1 MNRGALL
8 SIALASLAALAQDT
22 PGAPP
27 RMGLGPL
34 PPAQEARVMV
44 LGKQLR
50 CAVCQGVSI
59 ADSPASMARAQ
70 LDKVRE
76 LVAEGKSDQ
85 EIRDYFVARYGEWA
99 LLEPTTSGLN
109 GLLWLAPVGMLV
121 LGVLLI
127 MAQVK
132 KGQAAQATPAQ
143 PAGAPG
149 APAAEDPFLAQ
160 VKKDLES

>member
-8 SIALASLAALAQDT
+8 LTALLSLSALAQESRA
-22 PGAPP
+22 APT
-27 RMGLGPL
+27 RTGLGTL

-76 LVAEGKSDQ
+76 LVAEGKNDQ

-99 LLEPTTSGLN
+99 LLEPTTNGLN

-127 MAQVK
+127 MGQVK
-132 KGQAAQATPAQ
+132 KGQGGAATPA
-143 PAGAPG
+143 APG
-149 APAAEDPFLAQ
+149 APAAPAADDPFLAQ